1 MSEKPKF
8 YDFVNVYDFTCELPG
23 SKETIQFKPVNAA
36 QIKKLLTYENETNYV
51 LQEMALDE
59 LIKSSVITEGFNID
73 DIYIHDRFFLLIQIR
88 KKSKGEVIEF
98 QHNCK
103 ECGSQT
109 LNRVDLNLLNVKEI
123 DKDIDPVV
131 ELSHGIK
138 VYLKH
143 MKRKDLKEIKPSH
156 FKKNMSNIQLAAEY
170 QILFHACAIDKI
182 EVPDGVDENLRLSDK
197 IYLIE
202 QIPTGEFDKIRE
214 KVNEM
219 AFGIDLVYTIH
230 CNKCKSK
237 QEIDI
242 PIQENFF
249 L

>member
-1 MSEKPKF
+1 MSDKPKF

-23 SKETIQFKPVNAA
+23 SKETIQFKPVSTG
-36 QIKKLLTYENETNYV
+36 QIKKLLTYENETNFA

-59 LIKSSVITEGFNID
+59 LIKSSVLTEGFSID

-98 QHNCK
+98 PYTCR

-123 DKDIDPVV
+123 DEDIDPSV
-131 ELSHGIK
+131 ELSRGIK

-143 MKRKDLKEIKPSH
+143 MKRKDLKEIKPAH
-156 FKKNMSNIQLAAEY
+156 FKKNMTNTQLAAEY
-170 QILFHACAIDKI
+170 QTLFHACAIDKI
-182 EVPDGVDENLRLSDK
+182 EVPDGIDDNLRLSDK
-197 IYLIE
+197 VYLIDN
-202 QIPTGEFDKIRE
+202 IPTGEFDKIRE

-219 AFGIDLVYTIH
+219 SFGVDLTYTIH
-230 CNKCKSK
+230 CMKCKK
-237 QEIDI
+237 KMEVEV
-242 PIQENFF
+242 PIHENFF